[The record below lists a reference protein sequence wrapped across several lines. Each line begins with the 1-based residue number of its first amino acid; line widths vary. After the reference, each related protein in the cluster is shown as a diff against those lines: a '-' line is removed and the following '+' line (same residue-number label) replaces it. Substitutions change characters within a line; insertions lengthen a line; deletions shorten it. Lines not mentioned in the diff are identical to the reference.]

1 MEVKLLRHI
10 LDKRLAKHKLNSI
23 TAFRQYNEQ
32 NRANLRKIANELLE
46 LKGKEAYAFND
57 YGQHLLDILRLS
69 LDEANMDI
77 TKNQYAND
85 RVLDS
90 FTKIQLKTSQA
101 VQRLS

>member
-10 LDKRLAKHKLNSI
+10 LDKRLAKHKLNSV

-46 LKGKEAYAFND
+46 LKGKEAYALND

-77 TKNQYAND
+77 TKNPSAND
-85 RVLDS
+85 RILDS
-90 FTKIQLKTSQA
+90 FTKIQLKTSQT